1 MSSAATLRRTL
12 LVALASLAL
21 CAPAAVARPA
31 DMRSEAPTSALTGT
45 TDESASYVLQ
55 HQFDAFPAPTSGRN
69 AALAQERSYS
79 TYDDPAPLRKAA
91 TTAATDTGDGIA
103 WVRFAFAVVGALI
116 VALAA
121 GTGLV
126 HARRRAT
133 RLAT

>member
-31 DMRSEAPTSALTGT
+31 DLPSQAPTSALTGT
-45 TDESASYVLQ
+45 TDESASYVLR
-55 HQFDAFPAPTSGRN
+55 HQFDAFPTPTPGRDPG
-69 AALAQERSYS
+69 LAQERSYS
-79 TYDDPAPLRKAA
+79 TYGDPAPPRKAA
-91 TTAATDTGDGIA
+91 TTAATDTGDGNTWVPIA
-103 WVRFAFAVVGALI
+103 LAVFGALI
-116 VALAA
+116 VALGA
-121 GTGLV
+121 GIGLV